1 MGYPRAV
8 ADNFIR
14 QISSEEAEILEFKG
28 ALTVKD
34 MFSFHSPEGNLSA
47 CYITQLCGRRTIMP
61 TNHYNHSVHE
71 GSIFSSIAPSLAEFG
86 NDLAIGETIVVSG
99 RGRIR
104 NVIEHTN
111 GAAKVLVVHE
121 IVLFIRFPGADMG
134 VVVRVFVRPDD
145 VPREV
150 IGTFILGDYVHFRGY
165 LCCRRKIEDIINVEV
180 VSHNEM
186 RRG

>member
-8 ADNFIR
+8 ADNFIQ

-34 MFSFHSPEGNLSA
+34 MFSFYSPEGNLSA
-47 CYITQLCGRRTIMP
+47 CYITQLRGRRTIMP

-86 NDLAIGETIVVSG
+86 NDLAIGETYVINGHASKDTDGHFVWEFNPLLARLRIPVVCPYILNSIVVSG

-111 GAAKVLVVHE
+111 GAAEVLVVH
-121 IVLFIRFPGADMG
+121 
-134 VVVRVFVRPDD
+134 
-145 VPREV
+145 
-150 IGTFILGDYVHFRGY
+150 
-165 LCCRRKIEDIINVEV
+165 K
-180 VSHNEM
+180 
-186 RRG
+186 